1 MSTLKDNVQDPDYAI
16 AGPSRQQKTFEEAA
30 LINKIKRINPI
41 IEREFDR
48 SINEKEKEI
57 LLIND
62 RLHEAIRTL
71 SLLRYAIISEF
82 YNRKECQRGI
92 NSDSKQARIHP
103 AIKQIVGK
111 APRNLRNRGTNGLS
125 TKSGSGASTSST
137 EPPSSQN
144 GVPGPS
150 HQNSQ
155 NLGQSINGIGSNHQV
170 PSENHQTISA
180 NYQNHQV
187 PSQNYQTIS
196 ANHQNHQGPGQNH
209 QTLGANHQNHQVS
222 GQNHQGPSQNHH
234 ILSANHQNYQIP
246 SQNHRN
252 HQHPAFH
259 QRYQHP
265 GLNIKPF
272 QAPNSS
278 ATKNLPSNPLKRK
291 YNQEQIENL
300 AKKLCPNTEPEFQ
313 RGDGFRE
320 TRVIVI
326 GNISTPIPPMD
337 RNDDKYTHKWQVYVR
352 EKDNDKISE
361 YISKV
366 VFQLHPSYKPNDVI
380 EVDRAP
386 FNLVRRGWGNF
397 SLNVTLI
404 FKNKSNLPRA
414 FVHNLTLD
422 HVTETIYALKIFPI
436 NYSPPSYEPEESSSE
451 NEIDINENGDD
462 TGGDSDNETVL
473 TLTRKEVMS
482 NIYLE
487 HRYVNINSIG
497 EFNKT
502 INHAG
507 IKSMK
512 DINNRNNSS
521 RSLKP
526 GSGALGSVMSQEI
539 SSIDKRNQSKSVNGD
554 KTNLLSSKAVCQP
567 LEIKIP
573 DINETMASA
582 VKQVL
587 VFNDKQIPLNFNK
600 EKKQNINGNGVSI
613 LKKNI
618 NGKNGITISI
628 NPTKSVMLN
637 VPDTEPALKIVTGKR
652 MKLVEKK
659 KKNINYVL
667 RLRDSLMELKERDV
681 EKIVTF
687 LAKRLPIVTPE
698 AQDIEFK
705 KSFPY
710 VCQTV
715 EEFLGFNVGKQRSVE
730 WYRAKKIRNM
740 LKFKVREEEIWTTKE
755 ILFWCRFQGF
765 TVMRPLLNSVKGE
778 REEVNTCTE
787 SRELVEWI
795 RKMKSSG
802 EEKEQ
807 VDVIDIEGDDDDD
820 DDEES
825 GEVEEKKGEFV
836 KLEMNEEES
845 KMNFFVN
852 ETARQVGVTLVE
864 EQIEEGVR
872 DAAASRVVAKAVE
885 CLLENL
891 LRSSLSK
898 AWERNNLKCPDVIT
912 INDVRKAI
920 RQREEFDIFTN
931 SGLGTTQ

>member
-1 MSTLKDNVQDPDYAI
+1 MSTLKDNVQDPDYAV
-16 AGPSRQQKTFEEAA
+16 AGPSRQQKTFEETA
-30 LINKIKRINPI
+30 LINKTKRINTI

-82 YNRKECQRGI
+82 YNRKECQAGV

-103 AIKQIVGK
+103 AIKKIIGK
-111 APRNLRNRGTNGLS
+111 APRNLRHRGSDGLS
-125 TKSGSGASTSST
+125 SKGDSGASTSSANGL
-137 EPPSSQN
+137 SSFLN

-150 HQNSQ
+150 HQESQKLGQ
-155 NLGQSINGIGSNHQV
+155 NLNELGSNHQV
-170 PSENHQTISA
+170 PSKNHQSLSA
-180 NYQNHQV
+180 NHHNHRVPGQNHQVPGQNHQVPGQNHQVPGQNHQVPGQNHQVPGQNNQVPGQNNQTSSANHKNHQV
-187 PSQNYQTIS
+187 PSQN
-196 ANHQNHQGPGQNH
+196 HQ
-209 QTLGANHQNHQVS
+209 
-222 GQNHQGPSQNHH
+222 
-234 ILSANHQNYQIP
+234 ILLHNHQNYQ
-246 SQNHRN
+246 HLGLT
-252 HQHPAFH
+252 HQK
-259 QRYQHP
+259 YQHP
-265 GLNIKPF
+265 GLNTKLL
-272 QAPNSS
+272 QAPTSS
-278 ATKNLPSNPLKRK
+278 TTQTLPSNPLKRK
-291 YNQEQIENL
+291 NNQEPNTNPS
-300 AKKLCPNTEPEFQ
+300 KKLCPNTELEFQ

-380 EVDRAP
+380 EVDRSP

-397 SLNVTLI
+397 SMNVTLI

-422 HVTETIYALKIFPI
+422 HVTETVYGLKIFPT
-436 NYSPPSYEPEESSSE
+436 NYAPPSYEPEESSSDE
-451 NEIDINENGDD
+451 DEIDINENGDD
-462 TGGDSDNETVL
+462 GADDSDSETVF

-487 HRYVNINSIG
+487 HRYININSIG
-497 EFNKT
+497 EVNKT
-502 INHAG
+502 INHSG

-512 DINNRNNSS
+512 DINSRNNCS

-526 GSGALGSVMSQEI
+526 GLGALGSVMSDDM
-539 SSIDKRNQSKSVNGD
+539 SSVSKKNHCKSVNGD
-554 KTNLLSSKAVCQP
+554 KRNLLISSKAVCQP

-573 DINETMASA
+573 DMHETMAST

-613 LKKNI
+613 LKKNV
-618 NGKNGITISI
+618 NGKNNITISI
-628 NPTKSVMLN
+628 NPAKSVLLN

-652 MKLVEKK
+652 MKLTEKK
-659 KKNINYVL
+659 RKSINYTLKL
-667 RLRDSLMELKERDV
+667 RNSLMALEEKDV
-681 EKIVTF
+681 EKMVTF

-698 AQDIEFK
+698 AQDSDFK

-715 EEFLGFNVGKQRSVE
+715 EEFLGFNIGKQRSVE
-730 WYRAKKIRNM
+730 WYRAKEVRNM
-740 LKFKVREEEIWTTKE
+740 LKFKVGEEKIWTTKE
-755 ILFWCRFQGF
+755 ILLWCRFQGF
-765 TVMRPLLNSVKGE
+765 TTIRPLMNSVKVE

-787 SRELVEWI
+787 SRELVEWV

-807 VDVIDIEGDDDDD
+807 VEIVDIEGDDSD
-820 DDEES
+820 S
-825 GEVEEKKGEFV
+825 GDVEEEKGEFV
-836 KLEMNEEES
+836 RLEMNEEET
-845 KMNFFVN
+845 KMNFFVS
-852 ETARQVGVTLVE
+852 ETARQVGVTLGE
-864 EQIEEGVR
+864 EEIEEGVR
-872 DAAASRVVAKAVE
+872 DAAASRVVVKVGIYDLACD
-885 CLLENL
+885 CLDVGYGVL
-891 LRSSLSK
+891 LTGK
-898 AWERNNLKCPDVIT
+898 FNHYFWADF
-912 INDVRKAI
+912 
-920 RQREEFDIFTN
+920 EFDFKIVEI
-931 SGLGTTQ
+931 

>member
-1 MSTLKDNVQDPDYAI
+1 MPISKVTSRSSDP
-16 AGPSRQQKTFEEAA
+16 QKTVPVSGIEVSQLASA
-30 LINKIKRINPI
+30 SSKSKCLKNKHVSHNLPLINKTKRINTI

-82 YNRKECQRGI
+82 YNRKECQGGT

-111 APRNLRNRGTNGLS
+111 APRNLRNRGTDGLS
-125 TKSGSGASTSST
+125 AKSDSGASTSST
-137 EPPSSQN
+137 KPLSSQN

-150 HQNSQ
+150 HQDSQ
-155 NLGQSINGIGSNHQV
+155 NSGQSINGISSNHQV
-170 PSENHQTISA
+170 PSENHQTLSGNHKNHQVPRQNHQFLSA
-180 NYQNHQV
+180 NHQNHHGPGQNHQSLSANHQNHQV
-187 PSQNYQTIS
+187 PSQN
-196 ANHQNHQGPGQNH
+196 H
-209 QTLGANHQNHQVS
+209 L
-222 GQNHQGPSQNHH
+222 
-234 ILSANHQNYQIP
+234 
-246 SQNHRN
+246 N
-252 HQHPAFH
+252 HQHLASSH

-265 GLNIKPF
+265 GLSTKSF
-272 QAPNSS
+272 QALTSS
-278 ATKNLPSNPLKRK
+278 TTKNPPSNPLKRK
-291 YNQEQIENL
+291 NNQEQTENL
-300 AKKLCPNTEPEFQ
+300 PKKLCPNTEPEFQ

-366 VFQLHPSYKPNDVI
+366 IFQLHPSYKPNDVI

-404 FKNKSNLPRA
+404 FKNKANLPRA

-422 HVTETIYALKIFPI
+422 HVTETIYALKIFPV
-436 NYSPPSYEPEESSSE
+436 NYSLPTYESEESSSE

-512 DINNRNNSS
+512 DINSRNNSS

-526 GSGALGSVMSQEI
+526 GSGALGSARSQEI
-539 SSIDKRNQSKSVNGD
+539 SSIGKINQSKCVNGD
-554 KTNLLSSKAVCQP
+554 KTNLLISSKAVCQP

-613 LKKNI
+613 LKKNV
-618 NGKNGITISI
+618 NSKNGITISI
-628 NPTKSVMLN
+628 NPAKSVMLN

-659 KKNINYVL
+659 KKDINYVL
-667 RLRDSLMELKERDV
+667 RLRDSFMELKETDV
-681 EKIVTF
+681 EKIVSF

-698 AQDIEFK
+698 AQDVEFK

-740 LKFKVREEEIWTTKE
+740 LKFKVKKEEIWTTKE
-755 ILFWCRFQGF
+755 ILLWCRFQGF
-765 TVMRPLLNSVKGE
+765 TAMRPLINSVKGE

-807 VDVIDIEGDDDDD
+807 VDIIDIEGDDDDRD
-820 DDEES
+820 DDESEA
-825 GEVEEKKGEFV
+825 VEENKGEFV
-836 KLEMNEEES
+836 RLKMNEEES

-852 ETARQVGVTLVE
+852 ETARQVGVTLAE
-864 EQIEEGVR
+864 EEIEEGVR

-898 AWERNNLKCPDVIT
+898 AWERNNLKCPNVIT